1 MFPIRLMIGAIVLLV
16 AIALTPLLWKA
27 FDARP
32 AQSVALNPAPAAPA
46 RPSFAV
52 IAKVGGNNAPLQVVT
67 SGTPHGDQPRPE
79 PDPKIQ
85 EITGSLPEATASK
98 LELTGLDPS
107 TAIEFPTSAPAVSA
121 GAKVKHAR
129 VRPVFRRSASQQPQ
143 NAAQYAFGQQ
153 QQTKPAKTEYAPV
166 PLPTPNFTN
175 SGY

>member
-32 AQSVALNPAPAAPA
+32 AQSVALNPAPTAPA
-46 RPSFAV
+46 RSSFAV
-52 IAKVGGNNAPLQVVT
+52 IAKVGGNNAPLQVIT
-67 SGTPHGDQPRPE
+67 SATPHGDQPRPE

-85 EITGSLPEATASK
+85 EVTGSLPEATASK
-98 LELTGLDPS
+98 SDLTGLDPS
-107 TAIEFPTSAPAVSA
+107 IAIEFPTSARAISSD
-121 GAKVKHAR
+121 AKVKHAR
-129 VRPVFRRSASQQPQ
+129 ARPAFRRIASQPQQSASQ
-143 NAAQYAFGQQ
+143 YAFSQ

>member
-1 MFPIRLMIGAIVLLV
+1 MFPIRLMIGAIVVLV

-32 AQSVALNPAPAAPA
+32 AQSVALKPALTAPA

-52 IAKVGGNNAPLQVVT
+52 VAKAGGNNAPLQVVT
-67 SGTPHGDQPRPE
+67 SETAHGDQPRPE
-79 PDPKIQ
+79 TDPKIQ
-85 EITGSLPEATASK
+85 DVTGSLPEATASRS
-98 LELTGLDPS
+98 ELTGLDPS
-107 TAIEFPTSAPAVSA
+107 LAIEYPISARAIPS

-129 VRPVFRRSASQQPQ
+129 SRPAFRRLANQQQPNASQ
-143 NAAQYAFGQQ
+143 NAFGQ